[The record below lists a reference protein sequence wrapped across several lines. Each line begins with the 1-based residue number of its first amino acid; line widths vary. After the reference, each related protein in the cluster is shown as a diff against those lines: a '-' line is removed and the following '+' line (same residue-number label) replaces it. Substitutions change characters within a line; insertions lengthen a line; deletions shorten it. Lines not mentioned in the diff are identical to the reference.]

1 MISIYKSNSISF
13 SFGRFLEGDEFK
25 LVTIPKSEFSVRL
38 TQTKAK
44 SLSGVGRVAGLGG
57 LSSGKA
63 KKPYL
68 RLVSALSLNPNQV
81 TWVRGLTLTS
91 T

>member
-1 MISIYKSNSISF
+1 MISIYKSNSISA

-25 LVTIPKSEFSVRL
+25 LVTIPKSEFSVGL

-44 SLSGVGRVAGLGG
+44 SLSGVGRVAG